1 MPADSLEI
9 HVKTAGHVR
18 GFRAGAAVRPTAAPH
33 DRQPNISYIIPCSS
47 MASDSSRRSGHVRT
61 KRTHHSLEHAVLALA
76 ALAGLPAALALIY
89 LTWGQPFSFEVRWT
103 IAAIILVI
111 WLGSAGM
118 AFQMVTHA
126 LYLQANLLGALREGD
141 YSIRGTGARPGSAVD
156 LVMHEINALGDTLQR
171 QRTEAVESTALL
183 QSVMGAIDVAVFAF
197 DMDEKLVLANP
208 AAQRLLG
215 KQSVE
220 MLGRHA
226 RDLRLERYLE
236 GATPRLLDRPFG
248 PESGRLELRRSTFR
262 RDGKPHQLL
271 VFADLTRSLREQEQ
285 QAWQRIVRVLSHEIN
300 NSLTP
305 IKSIAHSI
313 KRMISRVPDVPRA
326 AEIQEGLNLIETRS
340 GALGRFLRAYAQ
352 LARLPKPQQR
362 PVQIASLAHR
372 IAELENRL
380 PVRVRSAEDVEIT
393 ADPDQLEQLLINIV
407 RNAVDATL
415 ETSGSVWIDWEKDDG
430 ALQITIEDEGPGLPD
445 TSNLFVPFFTTK
457 PTGSGIGLALSR
469 QIAEAHG
476 GTLALENRPEARGC
490 RAILRLP
497 L

>member
-1 MPADSLEI
+1 MASVNKRLHRSLEQSI
-9 HVKTAGHVR
+9 
-18 GFRAGAAVRPTAAPH
+18 
-33 DRQPNISYIIPCSS
+33 
-47 MASDSSRRSGHVRT
+47 
-61 KRTHHSLEHAVLALA
+61 LLLALI
-76 ALAGLPAALALIY
+76 AGLPAGLALLFI
-89 LTWGQPFSFEVRWT
+89 TWNQQYTFEVRWT
-103 IAAIILVI
+103 MTTVVVAV
-111 WLGSAGM
+111 WLGCA
-118 AFQMVTHA
+118 ALAYQMVTRA
-126 LYLQANLLGALREGD
+126 LFLQANLLGALREGD

-183 QSVMGAIDVAVFAF
+183 QSVMGAIDVAVFAL
-197 DMDEKLVLANP
+197 DMDGKLMLVNP
-208 AAQRLLG
+208 AGERLVGQPASRLLG
-215 KQSVE
+215 
-220 MLGRHA
+220 
-226 RDLRLERYLE
+226 RDAQQLRLAAYLTGE
-236 GATPRLLDRPFG
+236 TPRLIDRPFG

-271 VFADLTRSLREQEQ
+271 VFADLSRALREEEQ

-313 KRMISRVPDVPRA
+313 RRMLSRVPNVPRA
-326 AEIQEGLNLIETRS
+326 DEIQEGLNLIETRS
-340 GALGRFLRAYAQ
+340 GSLGRFLRAYAQ

-362 PVQIASLAHR
+362 PVQIGPIAHR

-380 PVRVRSAEDVEIT
+380 HVKVAASDDVEIN
-393 ADPDQLEQLLINIV
+393 ADPDQIEQLLINIV

-415 ETSGSVWIDWEKDDG
+415 ETGGGVSIDWKPDDG
-430 ALQITIEDEGPGLPD
+430 ALQLTVEDEGPGLPD

-457 PTGSGIGLALSR
+457 PAGSGIGLALSR

-476 GTLALENRPEARGC
+476 GSLTLENRTDVNGC
-490 RAILRLP
+490 RATLRIP

>member
-1 MPADSLEI
+1 
-9 HVKTAGHVR
+9 
-18 GFRAGAAVRPTAAPH
+18 
-33 DRQPNISYIIPCSS
+33 
-47 MASDSSRRSGHVRT
+47 MASATRPPAPPPRRARGAHR
-61 KRTHHSLEHAVLALA
+61 SLEHSVLALA
-76 ALAGLPAALALIY
+76 VLAGLPAALGLLL
-89 LTWGQPFSFEVRWT
+89 LTWGQTYTFEVRWT
-103 IAAIILVI
+103 VTTVVLVVWFGAA
-111 WLGSAGM
+111 AA
-118 AFQMVTHA
+118 AFQQVTRA

-141 YSIRGTGARPGSAVD
+141 YSIRGAGGRPGSAVD

-197 DMDEKLVLANP
+197 DMDEHLVLANP
-208 AAQRLLG
+208 AAERLLG
-215 KQSVE
+215 RPAAD
-220 MLGRHA
+220 MIGHDA
-226 RDLRLERYLE
+226 RELRLDRCLE
-236 GATPRLLDRPFG
+236 GDTPRLLDRPFG

-262 RDGKPHQLL
+262 RDGRPHHLL

-313 KRMISRVPDVPRA
+313 KRMLARVPDLPRA
-326 AEIQEGLNLIETRS
+326 AEIQDGLNLIETRS

-362 PVQIASLAHR
+362 TIQIGPIAHR

-380 PVRVRSAEDVEIT
+380 PVTVRASEEVDLD

-415 ETSGSVWIDWEKDDG
+415 ETGGRVWIDWTRDDG
-430 ALQITIEDEGPGLPD
+430 ALQVTVEDEGPGLPD

-476 GTLALENRPEARGC
+476 GTLTLENRADARGC
-490 RAILRLP
+490 RAVIRLP